1 MHNVDRYLGSFF
13 ADLCEQGEPYNK
25 ASYTLFGYIMLVSD
39 ESVPEKHLFPIARQA
54 LKGWSAKFPQCSRT
68 GADPSIWFL
77 LAEMMASKEPEAAAA
92 LLLQLDSYARPS
104 EIVNLKCVDVIMPV
118 SRVCKF
124 WGVIFGNSATDDKT
138 KAGLQDDTVLLNSLD
153 RDYAPRVLS
162 WVFHSAVNDRLFP
175 SLSLRSYE
183 SALNAARH
191 AAGLGQFHLTPHCV
205 RHSGPSIDFLRK
217 SRSPEEIM
225 SRGRWKSLKSIQ
237 RYRKPGQM
245 LARMAKISPDIWK
258 LAEGSLDRTL
268 SKLKKHYGA

>member
-1 MHNVDRYLGSFF
+1 
-13 ADLCEQGEPYNK
+13 
-25 ASYTLFGYIMLVSD
+25 MLVSD

-54 LKGWSAKFPQCSRT
+54 LKGWSAKFPQRSRT

-162 WVFHSAVNDRLFP
+162 WVFHSAVNDFFL
-175 SLSLRSYE
+175 LSAFA
-183 SALNAARH
+183 ALNP
-191 AAGLGQFHLTPHCV
+191 HLMP
-205 RHSGPSIDFLRK
+205 
-217 SRSPEEIM
+217 
-225 SRGRWKSLKSIQ
+225 
-237 RYRKPGQM
+237 
-245 LARMAKISPDIWK
+245 
-258 LAEGSLDRTL
+258 LDMQL
-268 SKLKKHYGA
+268 V